1 MRVTSITIGLPVSDA
16 ERSADWYRR
25 LLEALAGKPERF
37 DPVPGIIEY
46 ALPAAAWL
54 QLMAAEQAPVLRLG
68 VDDLAAA
75 GMLLRARGIEIGS
88 IREFPLSEGGS
99 FIRLAEFADPDGNRL
114 CLYEIK
120 GQ

>member
-1 MRVTSITIGLPVSDA
+1 MRITSITIGLPVSDA
-16 ERSADWYRR
+16 ETSADWYRR
-25 LLEALAGKPERF
+25 LLEAPGPEVERI

-46 ALPAAAWL
+46 ALPTAAWL
-54 QLMAAEQAPVLRLG
+54 QLMAAEMAPVLRIG

-75 GMLLRARGIEIGS
+75 RMLLRARGIEIGA
-88 IREFPLSEGGS
+88 IRDFPLSDGDS
-99 FIRLAEFADPDGNRL
+99 AIRLADFADPDGNRL

>member
-1 MRVTSITIGLPVSDA
+1 MRITSITIGLPVSDA

-25 LLEALAGKPERF
+25 LLETLAGEPERI

-46 ALPAAAWL
+46 ALPATAWL
-54 QLMAAEQAPVLRLG
+54 QLMAAEQASVLRLG

-75 GMLLRARGIEIGS
+75 GARLRSRGIEIGA

-99 FIRLAEFADPDGNRL
+99 AILLADFADPDGTRL